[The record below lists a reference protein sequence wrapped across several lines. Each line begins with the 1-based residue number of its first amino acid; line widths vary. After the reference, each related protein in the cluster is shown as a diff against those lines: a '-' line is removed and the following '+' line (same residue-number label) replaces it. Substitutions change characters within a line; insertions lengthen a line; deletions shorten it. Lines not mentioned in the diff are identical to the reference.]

1 MSGRTV
7 IVGAGQAGARTAHA
21 LRRLDESA
29 EIVLLGDELDLP
41 YERPPLSKDIL
52 NGGSPSKAT
61 LFPGAWYDEHRVAL
75 RAGVHVTGF
84 DWRAKQVSLAN
95 GESLAYDDLVLAT
108 GVRPRPLVVPGATLD
123 GVLTLRTI
131 ADSAK
136 LSARLTPGANVVVIG
151 GGFLG
156 LEIAATAVARQCAV
170 TVLESGSRLLP
181 RIFGGFLGE
190 YLSDLHRVHQV
201 DVRTGVSVAAL
212 EGQTFVEAVR
222 LADGTLLA
230 ADVVVVAVG
239 AVANDELARAAG
251 AECADGVLVD
261 AQARTSLPSVYA
273 VGDVARQRMHWL
285 GESVRVESWEN
296 AELQAQIAANAIA
309 GIAPAAAAA
318 PWFWT
323 DQYDRNIQMLGGRAN
338 DDIVVMRGDVTAPS
352 WCAFFVAGDTIRG
365 AVLMN
370 AGRERRNVKRLIDT
384 QQRIDSSELGDV
396 GRPLATLAAPASL
409 ARN

>member
-1 MSGRTV
+1 VGGDVSRRTV
-7 IVGAGQAGARTAHA
+7 IVGAGQAGARTAAA
-21 LRRLDESA
+21 LRKLDNTA
-29 EIVLLGDELDLP
+29 DITLLGEEQDLP
-41 YERPPLSKDIL
+41 YERPPLSKEVL

-61 LFPGAWYDEHRVAL
+61 LFPRTWYEEHRIAL
-75 RAGVHVTGF
+75 RTGVHVTGF
-84 DWRAKQVSLAN
+84 DWRAKQISLAH

-108 GVRPRPLVVPGATLD
+108 GVRPRPLIVPGATLD

-131 ADSAK
+131 GDSTN
-136 LSARLTPGANVVVIG
+136 LSARLTAGANVVVIG

-156 LEIAATAVARQCAV
+156 LEIAATAIARHCAV
-170 TVLESGSRLLP
+170 TVLESSSTLLP
-181 RIFGGFLGE
+181 RIFAGFLGQ
-190 YLSDLHRVHQV
+190 YLSDLHRTHQV
-201 DVRTGVSVAAL
+201 DVRTGATVAAL
-212 EGQTFVEAVR
+212 EGDTVVHAVR
-222 LADGTLLA
+222 LGDGTLLA
-230 ADVVVVAVG
+230 ADVVVVAIG
-239 AVANDELARAAG
+239 ALANDELARAAG
-251 AECADGVLVD
+251 TECADGILVD

-273 VGDVARQRMHWL
+273 VGDVTRQRAHRL

-296 AELQAQIAANAIA
+296 AELQAQIAASTIG

-323 DQYDRNIQMLGGRAN
+323 DQYDCNIQMLGGRHA

-352 WCAFFVAGDTIRG
+352 WCAFFVADSTIRG

-384 QQRIDSSELGDV
+384 QQRIDCAEMGDV
-396 GRPLATLAAPASL
+396 GRPLSSL